1 MASGRCRDSGALA
14 AAEYVEHMPAP
25 LVVSSKSNGLSM
37 STALSLAHVLNDRA
51 GILLVVEPEMP
62 VIPDEYEDVFVW
74 RLSEAMLDRMTEA
87 GWRLEEVDV
96 PDLYRLSRPSA
107 EIAVVNPTAIF

>member
-1 MASGRCRDSGALA
+1 
-14 AAEYVEHMPAP
+14 
-25 LVVSSKSNGLSM
+25 
-37 STALSLAHVLNDRA
+37 
-51 GILLVVEPEMP
+51 
-62 VIPDEYEDVFVW
+62 
-74 RLSEAMLDRMTEA
+74 MTEA

>member
-1 MASGRCRDSGALA
+1 M
-14 AAEYVEHMPAP
+14 
-25 LVVSSKSNGLSM
+25 
-37 STALSLAHVLNDRA
+37 LNDRSR
-51 GILLVVEPEMP
+51 ILLVVEPEVR

-74 RLSEAMLDRMTEA
+74 RVSNAMLDRLAEA

-107 EIAVVNPTAIF
+107 EIAAVNPTPIF